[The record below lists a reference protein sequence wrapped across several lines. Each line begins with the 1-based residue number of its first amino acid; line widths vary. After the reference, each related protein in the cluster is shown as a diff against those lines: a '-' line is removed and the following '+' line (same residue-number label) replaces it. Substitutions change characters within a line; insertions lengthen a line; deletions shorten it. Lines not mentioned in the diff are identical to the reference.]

1 MSSSTETETQ
11 ETSNPRITGQVKW
24 FNNKAGYGFITV
36 SSGDQN
42 GKDIFVHYS
51 TIRVVNSQYK
61 YLIQGEYVDF
71 ELVKSTSE
79 THEYQA
85 IDITG
90 INGGSLMCETR
101 RNNVISND
109 VPRPRRY
116 EGRPR
121 VSDYRNDRE
130 KSDSYSSRRYEGQP
144 RRYESND
151 RERDH
156 EQPRERRPRNVERV
170 VDEEGYTSTKRVRSN
185 TNRKS
190 STVQVS
196 H

>member
-1 MSSSTETETQ
+1 MSSSTETPETP
-11 ETSNPRITGQVKW
+11 NARITGQVKW
-24 FNNKAGYGFITV
+24 FNYKAGYGFITV
-36 SSGDQN
+36 STGEQI

-51 TIRVVNSQYK
+51 NIRVVNSQYK
-61 YLIQGEYVDF
+61 YLIQGEYVEF
-71 ELVKSTSE
+71 ELVNSTSE

-101 RNNVISND
+101 RNNFISND
-109 VPRPRRY
+109 VPRPRRF
-116 EGRPR
+116 EGERPR
-121 VSDYRNDRE
+121 NSDSRNDRE
-130 KSDSYSSRRYEGQP
+130 KSDSYPPRRYEVHP

-151 RERDH
+151 RNH
-156 EQPRERRPRNVERV
+156 EQSREPRPRNVEKV
-170 VDEEGYTSTKRVRSN
+170 VDEDGYTTIKRRTEKSN

-190 STVQVS
+190 TIVPVS